1 MAMMKIRVATIAVTI
16 LAVLFFGCSQLFAG
30 SCPTRADRLEDIT
43 ACLTPMAG
51 TIGMRYG
58 RGGFAVSD
66 QHHREVLSAMHSRPV
81 VPPQVVPAAPAYPY
95 FAPAMFY
102 AYAYHGSRPP
112 GWAWWTMGYM
122 NYLMWLSH

>member
-1 MAMMKIRVATIAVTI
+1 MMRIRIATISVMTF
-16 LAVLFFGCSQLFAG
+16 AVLSFGCSQLFAG
-30 SCPTRADRLEDIT
+30 PCPIRADRLEDIT

-51 TIGMRYG
+51 TIGMRA
-58 RGGFAVSD
+58 RGGFAGPD
-66 QHHREVLSAMHSRPV
+66 RHHRVVLSAMHSRPV
-81 VPPQVVPAAPAYPY
+81 VPPQVVPLPAVYPY